1 MPVVDADGVQH
12 QLLTLIQQTFGNKVE
27 LSRKII
33 ANQQNDYLVLIL
45 WLQHPS
51 KKVVVKLAGSGSDMA
66 SSFDRTAMLHRL
78 VASNTTIP
86 MPEILAVDV
95 SCRAFPWRYLIKT
108 YIPGM
113 EWWALQQHLLPEELA
128 GAHRQIGSAVAQLH
142 GIHFPSFGE
151 LAADGTIEA
160 GSSYPDAFMRRARKS
175 IRSTR
180 QQEMFLLFL
189 EQHRQLFLDITPACL
204 CHEDLHAYNILFHR
218 RHGQWCLAT
227 LLDFDKAWAGHH
239 EIDLARMEFWLG
251 VIGQEFWPV
260 YKSVISLDSG
270 YEQRRPI
277 YQLLWCLEYARSTP
291 QHLKDTQGLCAKLG
305 LPPID
310 GFK

>member
-151 LAADGTIEA
+151 LAADGTI
-160 GSSYPDAFMRRARKS
+160 
-175 IRSTR
+175 
-180 QQEMFLLFL
+180 
-189 EQHRQLFLDITPACL
+189 
-204 CHEDLHAYNILFHR
+204 
-218 RHGQWCLAT
+218 
-227 LLDFDKAWAGHH
+227 
-239 EIDLARMEFWLG
+239 
-251 VIGQEFWPV
+251 
-260 YKSVISLDSG
+260 
-270 YEQRRPI
+270 
-277 YQLLWCLEYARSTP
+277 
-291 QHLKDTQGLCAKLG
+291 
-305 LPPID
+305 
-310 GFK
+310 